1 MPVAGL
7 LTETYEN
14 SVCVENT
21 YTDFNYQLTSGIIEN
36 SEHSD
41 FRIEIKL
48 CEAGTPNTACRCLWI
63 SNNAPACK
71 SLRNDSI
78 CEADQSKMR
87 ISLLVKRTYT
97 DIKWVCFKQNYAPAV
112 LKQIALQVTCK

>member
-1 MPVAGL
+1 MVVAGA
-7 LTETYEN
+7 LTETYET

-21 YTDFNYQLTSGIIEN
+21 YVDFNYQLTSGIMKN
-36 SEHSD
+36 SEQSD

-48 CEAGTPNTACRCLWI
+48 CETRTSSTACRCLWI

-71 SLRNDSI
+71 SLRNDST
-78 CEADQSKMR
+78 CEAVNSKMR
-87 ISLLVKRTYT
+87 VSLLVKRTYT
-97 DIKWVCFKQNYAPAV
+97 DIQWVYFKQNYAPAV

>member
-7 LTETYEN
+7 LTETYET

-21 YTDFNYQLTSGIIEN
+21 YADFNYQLTSGIMEN

-48 CEAGTPNTACRCLWI
+48 CETGTPNTACRCLWI

-71 SLRNDSI
+71 SLRNDST
-78 CEADQSKMR
+78 CEADKSKMR

-97 DIKWVCFKQNYAPAV
+97 DIQWVCFKQNHAPAV